1 MVNAIRANAFPE
13 VAAMP
18 VTDIPE
24 FLDKMVGILERLRVT
39 SRDRNQPLLAS
50 ILEIARVEAEDALRH
65 EREMA
70 ERAEYRAAT
79 SSTHSWRACDNRPGE
94 DEPLAA

>member
-1 MVNAIRANAFPE
+1 
-13 VAAMP
+13 MP

-39 SRDRNQPLLAS
+39 SRDRGQPLLAS

-65 EREMA
+65 ERDMA
-70 ERAEYRAAT
+70 EREELRTAT
-79 SSTHSWRACDNRPGE
+79 SSTHSWRACDRRAGE
-94 DEPLAA
+94 DDQIAA